1 MIYGI
6 GMIFLLFG
14 PKTMSWAFERVYH
27 KKGRAGMIFVT
38 KEFIPKGWSQ
48 DKKYRVTDEEGKHY
62 LLRIMP
68 HSDEGSVKLSHETM
82 KRVEAQG
89 VPMCRSLE
97 YGVCEEGPYQL
108 QTWIHGED
116 AEEIIPTLS
125 EAERYHYGYE
135 AGQIARRIH
144 QIPAP
149 EGIEDWESRF
159 NRKASRKIQMY
170 QACPLRYEG
179 GDAFIEYIEHNR
191 HLLKDRPQTYQHGDY
206 HVGNMMIDS
215 QGQLQIID
223 FNRDDYGD
231 PWEEFNRIVWCAQV
245 SPRFASGMVDGYFD
259 GQVPMLF
266 WQLLAFYIS
275 SNALS
280 SLPWA
285 IPFGEKQIQVMMKQ
299 GAEILQW
306 YDGMKQVVPSWYH
319 KGKSL

>member
-1 MIYGI
+1 M
-6 GMIFLLFG
+6 
-14 PKTMSWAFERVYH
+14 K
-27 KKGRAGMIFVT
+27 FVT

-48 DKKYRVTDEEGKHY
+48 DKKYCVTDENSKCY
-62 LLRIMP
+62 LLRVMP
-68 HSDEGSVKLSHETM
+68 HSDEASVRLSHEMM
-82 KRVEAQG
+82 KKVEAQG

-97 YGVCEEGPYQL
+97 YGICEEGTYQL
-108 QTWIHGED
+108 QTWIEGSD

-125 EAERYHYGYE
+125 DADQYYYGFE

-149 EGIEDWESRF
+149 EEIEDWESRF

-170 QACPLRYEG
+170 RSCPLRYEG
-179 GDAFIEYIEHNR
+179 GDAFIEYIENNR
-191 HLLKDRPQTYQHGDY
+191 YLLKDRPQTYQHGDY
-206 HVGNMMIDS
+206 HVGNMMIDCR
-215 QGQLQIID
+215 GQLQIID

-231 PWEEFNRIVWCAQV
+231 PWEEFNRIVWCAQT

-285 IPFGEKQIQVMMKQ
+285 VPFGENEVQVMMKQ

-306 YDGMKQVVPSWYH
+306 YDGMKQVVPSWYR
-319 KGKSL
+319 KGEFE

>member
-1 MIYGI
+1 M
-6 GMIFLLFG
+6 
-14 PKTMSWAFERVYH
+14 K
-27 KKGRAGMIFVT
+27 FVT

-48 DKKYRVTDEEGKHY
+48 DKKYCVTDEEGKYY
-62 LLRIMP
+62 LLRVMP
-68 HSDEGSVKLSHETM
+68 HSDEDGVKLSHEMM
-82 KRVEAQG
+82 KKVEAQG
-89 VPMCRSLE
+89 IPMCRSLE

-116 AEEIIPTLS
+116 VEEIIPTLS
-125 EAERYHYGYE
+125 EADQYRYGFE

-144 QIPAP
+144 QISAP

-159 NRKASRKIQMY
+159 NRKVSRKIQMY

-179 GDAFIEYIEHNR
+179 GDAFIEYIENNR

-231 PWEEFNRIVWCAQV
+231 PWEEFNRIVWCAQT

-259 GQVPMLF
+259 GQVPMRF

>member
-1 MIYGI
+1 M
-6 GMIFLLFG
+6 
-14 PKTMSWAFERVYH
+14 K
-27 KKGRAGMIFVT
+27 FVT

-48 DKKYRVTDEEGKHY
+48 DKKYCVTDEEGKYY
-62 LLRIMP
+62 LLRVMP
-68 HSDEGSVKLSHETM
+68 QTDEDGVKLSHEMM
-82 KRVEAQG
+82 KKVEAQG

-125 EAERYHYGYE
+125 EADQYRYGFE

-170 QACPLRYEG
+170 QECPLRYEG
-179 GDAFIEYIEHNR
+179 GDAFIDYIENNR

-206 HVGNMMIDS
+206 HVGNMMIES

-231 PWEEFNRIVWCAQV
+231 PWEEFNRIVWCAQA

-259 GQVPMLF
+259 DQVPMLF

-306 YDGMKQVVPSWYH
+306 YDGMKQVVPSWYY